1 MDVRRRFLLA
11 LLSAAVACSGLLA
24 VGPASAG
31 AQSTIILGAAA
42 PAQASCPQNCLVEA
56 QVTGFQNSIGK
67 LRNPFVAPSRGEVLS
82 WSVKLGKPQ
91 KPDRR
96 AFNEEFGGSQARL
109 AVLRK
114 VPKTSN
120 PARYKL
126 IRQSPLENL
135 APFFGSTTTFSL
147 TTPLAV
153 KRGDVVAL
161 TIPTW
166 APAFAVNQGS
176 STKWTASRRATKKRG
191 DCSDPDGRAN
201 VDAGAAQVKKGSQR
215 PYGCR
220 YDGARLLYS
229 ATFAPAD

>member
-1 MDVRRRFLLA
+1 VARRLKLS
-11 LLSAAVACSGLLA
+11 LISAAIACSGLLA
-24 VGPASAG
+24 VGPSTAG

-42 PAQASCPQNCLVEA
+42 PARASCPANCLVEA
-56 QVTGFQNSIGK
+56 RVTGFQNTIGK
-67 LRNPFVAPSRGEVLS
+67 LRNPFVVPSRGQLLA
-82 WSVKLGKPQ
+82 WSIKLGKPR

-96 AFNEEFGGSQARL
+96 SFNEAFGGSQARL

-120 PARYKL
+120 PVRYKL
-126 IRQSPLENL
+126 IRQSPLEDL

-153 KRGDVVAL
+153 KRGDVVGL

-166 APAFAVNQGS
+166 APAFAVSQGS

-191 DCSDPDGRAN
+191 GCTEDDGRAN
-201 VDAGAAQVKKGSQR
+201 VDAGGPQMKKGTQR

-220 YDGARLLYS
+220 YNGARLLYS

>member
-1 MDVRRRFLLA
+1 MDVRRRFPLA
-11 LLSAAVACSGLLA
+11 LLSVAVACSGMLA
-24 VGPASAG
+24 LGPASAG

-56 QVTGFQNSIGK
+56 RVTGFQNTIGR
-67 LRNPFVAPSRGEVLS
+67 LRNPFVAPSRGELLA

-120 PARYKL
+120 
-126 IRQSPLENL
+126 L
-135 APFFGSTTTFSL
+135 ASFFGSTTTFSL

-176 STKWTASRRATKKRG
+176 SSKWTASRRATKKRG
-191 DCSDPDGRAN
+191 DCSDADGRAN

>member
-1 MDVRRRFLLA
+1 VTRRLKLA
-11 LLSAAVACSGLLA
+11 LASAAIACGLLA
-24 VGPASAG
+24 VGPAAG
-31 AQSTIILGAAA
+31 SAQSTIVLGAG
-42 PAQASCPQNCLVEA
+42 PVAQASCPENCLVEA
-56 QVTGFQNSIGK
+56 RVTGFQNTIGK
-67 LRNPFVAPSRGEVLS
+67 IRNPFVVPSVGQIIG
-82 WSVKLGKPQ
+82 WSIKLGKPQ
-91 KPDRR
+91 KADRR

-109 AVLRK
+109 AILRK

-120 PARYKL
+120 PTRYKL
-126 IRQSPLENL
+126 IRQSPLEDL

-147 TTPLAV
+147 TTPLGV
-153 KRGDVVAL
+153 KRGDIAAL

-176 STKWTASRRATKKRG
+176 STKWTASRRPTKKRG
-191 DCSDPDGRAN
+191 ACAEDDGRAN
-201 VDAGAAQVKKGSQR
+201 IDAGAPQVKKGTQR

>member
-1 MDVRRRFLLA
+1 MTRRPKLA
-11 LLSAAVACSGLLA
+11 LISAAVALVMMLA
-24 VGPASAG
+24 AGPASAG
-31 AQSTIILGAAA
+31 AQSTIVLGAAES
-42 PAQASCPQNCLVEA
+42 AQASCPENCLVEA
-56 QVTGFQNSIGK
+56 RVTGFQNTIGR
-67 LRNPFVAPSRGEVLS
+67 LRNPFVVPSEGSILG
-82 WSVKLGKPQ
+82 WSIKLGKPR

-109 AVLRK
+109 AILRK
-114 VPKTSN
+114 VPKTAK

-135 APFFGSTTTFSL
+135 ASFFGSTTTFTL
-147 TTPLAV
+147 TTPLAAR
-153 KRGDVVAL
+153 RGDVVAL

-176 STKWTASRRATKKRG
+176 STKWTASRRATRKRG
-191 DCSDPDGRAN
+191 PCTEDGGRAN
-201 VDAGAAQVKKGSQR
+201 VDAGAPHLKKGSQR

>member
-1 MDVRRRFLLA
+1 VRRLRLTAIAAALGCAGVLA
-11 LLSAAVACSGLLA
+11 A
-24 VGPASAG
+24 GPAGAS
-31 AQSTIILGAAA
+31 AQSTIVLGAGPQAK
-42 PAQASCPQNCLVEA
+42 ASCPQNCLVEA
-56 QVTGFQNSIGK
+56 RVTGFQNTIGAI
-67 LRNPFVAPSRGEVLS
+67 RNPFVVPSQGQLVA
-82 WSVKLGKPQ
+82 WSIKLGKPA

-109 AVLRK
+109 SVLRK

-120 PARYKL
+120 PKRYKL
-126 IRQSPLENL
+126 IRQSPVENL
-135 APFFGSTTTFSL
+135 AEFFGDITTFSL

-166 APAFAVNQGS
+166 APAFAVDQGNG
-176 STKWTASRRATKKRG
+176 TKWTASRRATAKRG
-191 DCSDPDGRAN
+191 PCSTPDGRAN
-201 VDAGAAQVKKGSQR
+201 VQAGSPQVKKGSQR